1 MSYVELNL
9 DGLPGPAH
17 NFGGVAVGNL
27 ASEQSKAQVSHP
39 KLAAL
44 QSLAKMKW
52 LHDLG
57 IPQAVLPPHPRPH
70 LEALRQLGFAD
81 AADAFQRAPEIL
93 YACSSSSAMWTANA
107 ATVSPAPDTAD
118 GRVHF
123 TPANL
128 NSQFHRSLETSYT
141 AKLLK
146 AVFPE
151 GPFFHHHDPL
161 PSCATYRDEGA
172 ANHLRFAP
180 SHGEPGVEVFVWG
193 DPAKARK
200 FPSRQ
205 SRLAGEAIARRHG
218 LRNALFLE
226 QNPAA
231 IDAGAF
237 HNDVVAV
244 SNERVLFC
252 HEEAFV
258 EGSLDRLR
266 DAYPHVWVVE
276 VSANDLS
283 LADAVNTYLFNS
295 QLVTLPNGRMDL
307 IAPEECDGHPGA
319 RNVISRLFKQCC
331 LLREVHFQPLRES
344 MKNGGGPACLR
355 LRVVLSEEALAA
367 MHPGVRFSPDLYE
380 ALTKWVDR
388 NYRDDLTL
396 ADLATAELKEECDR
410 ADRELLE
417 ILKLTPARPEP

>member
-1 MSYVELNL
+1 VSYVELNL

-27 ASEQSKAQVSHP
+27 AAESSKAQVSHP

-44 QSLAKMKW
+44 QSLRKMKL

-57 IPQAVLPPHPRPH
+57 VPQAVLPFHPRPH
-70 LEALRQLGFAD
+70 LDALRQLGFAD
-81 AADAFQRAPEIL
+81 AADAFRRAPEVL

-128 NSQFHRSLETSYT
+128 NSQFHRSLETPYT
-141 AKLLK
+141 ARLLK

-151 GPFFHHHDPL
+151 GPYFHHHDPL

-180 SHGEPGVEVFVWG
+180 SHGEPGVEVFVRG
-193 DPAKARK
+193 DPAKAKK

-205 SRLAGEAIARRHG
+205 SKLAGEAIARRHG
-218 LRNALFLE
+218 LRNAVFLE

-244 SNERVLFC
+244 SNERLLFC

-258 EGSLDRLR
+258 PGSLDRLR
-266 DAYPHVWVVE
+266 EAFPELRVVE
-276 VSANDLS
+276 IPAAWFS
-283 LADAVNTYLFNS
+283 LKDAVETYLFNS
-295 QLVTLPNGRMDL
+295 QLVTLPNGRVDI
-307 IAPEECDGHPGA
+307 IAPEECEGHPGA
-319 RNVISRLFKQCC
+319 KCGLVNLFKYAGGMNDH
-331 LLREVHFQPLRES
+331 HFQPLRES

-355 LRVVLSEEALAA
+355 LRVVLSEDALAA
-367 MHPGVRFSPDLYE
+367 MHPGVRFTAELNDT
-380 ALTKWVDR
+380 LTAWVER

-396 ADLATAELKEECDR
+396 ADLATVELREECER
-410 ADRELLE
+410 ANGELLE
-417 ILKLTPARPEP
+417 ILGLGVWWD